1 MNQTDMNETS
11 IPQHSKSTLLK
22 ALASAMTLAAVIFV
36 TIVLPAEFQSDPTG
50 VGKLLGL
57 TVLNEGASS
66 TTTTSTTVT
75 PTSTSVTTSTT
86 TSTGNS
92 TGTST
97 STSTSSSTSYAKA
110 NETQE
115 DVTTVIVPAHR
126 GVEYKFTMNQ
136 YAQINYEWTSEGVPL
151 DFDFHGE
158 PKGDTTGYFLSYTL
172 ATADEMKG
180 AMTVPFDGVHGWYW
194 KNNSDQP
201 VVVTLKTSG
210 DYQVKGLIH

>member
-1 MNQTDMNETS
+1 MNETS
-11 IPQHSKSTLLK
+11 IPLHSKSTLLK
-22 ALASAMTLAAVIFV
+22 ALAGALTLAAVIFV

-50 VGKLLGL
+50 TGKLLGL
-57 TVLNEGASS
+57 TVLTAPPTALTDKVPAMP
-66 TTTTSTTVT
+66 TTTQ
-75 PTSTSVTTSTT
+75 
-86 TSTGNS
+86 
-92 TGTST
+92 
-97 STSTSSSTSYAKA
+97 AKA
-110 NETQE
+110 GETQE
-115 DVTTVIVPAHR
+115 DVATVIVPAHR

-151 DFDFHGE
+151 HFDFHGE

-194 KNNSDQP
+194 KNTSDQP

>member
-1 MNQTDMNETS
+1 MNQTDMNN

-22 ALASAMTLAAVIFV
+22 ALVSALALATVIFV

-57 TVLNEGASS
+57 TVLTEEPPVVE
-66 TTTTSTTVT
+66 TTAPVKSQ
-75 PTSTSVTTSTT
+75 SNAQAQA
-86 TSTGNS
+86 G
-92 TGTST
+92 
-97 STSTSSSTSYAKA
+97 
-110 NETQE
+110 EIQE
-115 DVTTVIVPAHR
+115 DVVTVIVPSHR

-136 YAQINYEWTSEGVPL
+136 FAQINYEWTSEGVPL
-151 DFDFHGE
+151 HFDFHGE